1 MNIQSTINNISVLDF
16 NNLKLVDK
24 KQIDN
29 KSNSQL
35 LKSKEQLIENMI
47 SKYKTCFNYHMFQ
60 KTNLEK
66 EVNLSLDEINK
77 YLQSLNNIVQEKR
90 LKINNEI
97 DDFIDLKN
105 KTLNQ
110 IQNKVEHN
118 FIYIEKIRNRV
129 KELGNGL
136 LI

>member
-1 MNIQSTINNISVLDF
+1 VLDF

-77 YLQSLNNIVQEKR
+77 YFQSLNNIVQEKR